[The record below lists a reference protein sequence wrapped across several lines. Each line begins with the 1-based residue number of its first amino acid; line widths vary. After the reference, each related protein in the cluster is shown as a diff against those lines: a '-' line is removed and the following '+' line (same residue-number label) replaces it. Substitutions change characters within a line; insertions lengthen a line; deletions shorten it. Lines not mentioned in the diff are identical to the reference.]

1 MKKTAAAIL
10 CLILVFSLGASCFA
24 DSIYVPDNDFYNL
37 NHGQCQIHDRRYVA
51 AAGSCA
57 QKTPVNSTL
66 AFELKENFVY
76 NVAVTYTDGKG
87 VVWGCVEEDN
97 KVMGKSGWLPLSS
110 LSLVYDDISFTEEH
124 GKEFSSGEGFSPD
137 LSGGAVF
144 FEYPSSPEKWVRG
157 SGTGFSDISYA
168 DSWVDENGVTW
179 LHVIYYYGMRGWIC
193 ADNPLAGHDLA
204 NNTGSEGIVLDSSA
218 PEIEGL
224 LPCDKIILAPSSESP
239 VPHVL
244 SEETLPP
251 PHVPDNNRMILI
263 IALAIT
269 LVAAGAAVGL
279 AFALKKKK

>member
-1 MKKTAAAIL
+1 MKKTTAAIL
-10 CLILVFSLGASCFA
+10 CLILVFSLCTSCFA
-24 DSIYVPDNDFYNL
+24 DSIYVPDNNFYNF
-37 NHGQCQIHDRRYVA
+37 HYDQCQIHDRRYVA

-57 QKTPVNSTL
+57 QQSPTGSAF

-76 NVAVTYTDGKG
+76 DVAVTYTDSKG

-97 KVMGKSGWLPLSS
+97 KAMGKSGWLPLSS
-110 LSLVYDDISFTEEH
+110 MSLVYDNISFIDEH
-124 GKEFSSGEGFSPD
+124 GEEFDSGEGFSPD

-157 SGTGFSDISYA
+157 AGTGFSDISYA

-204 NNTGSEGIVLDSSA
+204 NNTGNEGIVLDASA

-224 LPCDKIILAPSSESP
+224 LPCDRIILAPSSVNP
-239 VPHVL
+239 IPHVL
-244 SEETLPP
+244 TPDALPS
-251 PHVPDNNRMILI
+251 PHVPDNNRKVLI